1 MLIRFAFASLLVL
14 AACGSDDEKA
24 TPDAGT
30 PDGGGTTA
38 TVMKVTCPSGS
49 LPSIESTAGNNN
61 SYTPSSVTVA
71 VGGIVEFKMA
81 SSHNVV
87 PADTGTTDPGLKVN
101 FGETACLMFTK
112 AGTFNF
118 KCSPHSFRGNVV
130 VQ

>member
-1 MLIRFAFASLLVL
+1 MLIRYAFASLLVL
-14 AACGSDDEKA
+14 AACGSDDKTA

-30 PDGGGTTA
+30 PDGGGSTS
-38 TVMKVTCPSGS
+38 TVTKVACPSGT

-71 VGGIVEFKMA
+71 VGGIVQFKMA

-87 PADTGTTDPGLKVN
+87 PADRAADAGLKVN
-101 FGETACLMFTK
+101 FGETACLQFAK

-118 KCSPHSFRGNVV
+118 KCSPHSFRGSVV